1 MYKTFLEVSYTL
13 QLFIL
18 SSEIFMH
25 DCTIYSKQHIKVSKI
40 LRIRDEMQDFFLE
53 KDFIFTLFLAVK
65 FTESDTKAF
74 FVAKTKEN
82 LFALASFD
90 VIGRNF
96 NNQKKH
102 KDKLFLQENI
112 YYISSQNLLKIA
124 YM

>member
-1 MYKTFLEVSYTL
+1 MIV
-13 QLFIL
+13 QFIVN
-18 SSEIFMH
+18 S
-25 DCTIYSKQHIKVSKI
+25 I
-40 LRIRDEMQDFFLE
+40 LKYPKFYAFVTHRTVEDEMQDFFLE

-112 YYISSQNLLKIA
+112 YYT
-124 YM
+124 